1 MEVAHDYFL
10 CDGCQN
16 RNFTRIHNFSIRF
29 YGVNFSDDLIY
40 DKLTD
45 ELFQCTQCGKTFS
58 RGSRRNEEAALTN
71 DPVDRCGGICLSE
84 PLPEIILRGIPGC
97 RGLYALFTSF

>member
-1 MEVAHDYFL
+1 MEVSHDYFV

-16 RNFTRIHNFSIRF
+16 KNFTLIQSFSIRF

-45 ELFQCTQCGKTFS
+45 ELFQCTTCGKTFTKQQIEDVLAEYKKK
-58 RGSRRNEEAALTN
+58 RRSATEE
-71 DPVDRCGGICLSE
+71 
-84 PLPEIILRGIPGC
+84 
-97 RGLYALFTSF
+97 

>member
-1 MEVAHDYFL
+1 MDVSHDYFL

-16 RNFTRIHNFSIRF
+16 KNFMRIHSFSIRF

-45 ELFQCTQCGKTFS
+45 ELFQCTKCGKTFTMQQIEDVLAEFKKK
-58 RGSRRNEEAALTN
+58 RRSGTEE
-71 DPVDRCGGICLSE
+71 
-84 PLPEIILRGIPGC
+84 
-97 RGLYALFTSF
+97 

>member
-45 ELFQCTQCGKTFS
+45 ELFQCTQCGKTFTKQQIEDVLA
-58 RGSRRNEEAALTN
+58 GFKKKRRSSADE
-71 DPVDRCGGICLSE
+71 
-84 PLPEIILRGIPGC
+84 
-97 RGLYALFTSF
+97 